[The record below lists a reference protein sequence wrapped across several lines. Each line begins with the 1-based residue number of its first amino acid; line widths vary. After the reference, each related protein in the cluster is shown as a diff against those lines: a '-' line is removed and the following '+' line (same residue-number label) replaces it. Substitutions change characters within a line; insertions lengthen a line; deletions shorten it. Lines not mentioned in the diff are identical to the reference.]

1 MDSDAAYLDAVLALG
16 ERLCRKRPFATGAG
30 EICALLARLG
40 GAKAL
45 ALFASDGVGDALVL
59 LGASGVPVDYIRRFP
74 VGRTCVLGHLTG
86 DLREALLDREPV
98 WVEAIGSDPWTVSLN
113 SVALQGGFK
122 STLSVPLVFDDQIV
136 GALHGFYGGPADTAL
151 RRQLARAGAIV
162 GSALARTEARQGTT
176 RFPVEGLRRVRSQDE
191 IGRYAH
197 FVHAAAS
204 RYGQIYSTVIYA
216 VDRPDILSKRYGDT
230 LTHQGVSA
238 LMHVIDEECRA
249 ADLAGRFGDTACVVL
264 MPGTDPEGAF
274 HQCERVLNRFGRMSF
289 RLPDTRLQLSA
300 SAGVSFF
307 PENESGSLDASIA
320 SAQEALTEGLGA
332 NNRRIIAIAA
342 PGSAAR

>member
-1 MDSDAAYLDAVLALG
+1 MDTDAAYLDAVLALG
-16 ERLCRKRPFATGAG
+16 ERVCRKRPFATGAG

-40 GAKAL
+40 GARGL
-45 ALFASDGVGDALVL
+45 ALFASDGIGDALIL

-74 VGRTCVLGHLTG
+74 VGKTCVLGHLTG

-98 WVEAIGSDPWTVSLN
+98 WVEAIGSNPWTVSLN
-113 SVALQGGFK
+113 SVALQGDFQ
-122 STLSVPLVFDDQIV
+122 STFAVPLVFGEQVV
-136 GALHGFYGGPADTAL
+136 GALHGFYGGPPDATL
-151 RRQLARAGAIV
+151 RRHLARAGSIIA
-162 GSALARTEARQGTT
+162 SALARTEARKGTT
-176 RFPVEGLRRVRSQDE
+176 RFPVEGLRRLRSQDE
-191 IGRYAH
+191 IERYAH

-204 RYGQIYSTVIYA
+204 RYGQVYSTVIYA

-238 LMHVIDEECRA
+238 LMHIVDDECRA

-264 MPGTDPEGAF
+264 MPGTDPDGAF

-307 PENESGSLDASIA
+307 PENESASLDASVA
-320 SAQEALTEGLGA
+320 SAHEALTEGLGA
-332 NNRRIIAIAA
+332 SNRRIIAIAA
-342 PGSAAR
+342 PGSGAR

>member
-1 MDSDAAYLDAVLALG
+1 MDSDAVYLDAVLALG
-16 ERLCRKRPFATGAG
+16 ERVCRKRPFATGSG
-30 EICALLARLG
+30 EICALLARVG
-40 GAKAL
+40 GAQGL
-45 ALFASDGVGDALVL
+45 ALFASDGVGDALEL
-59 LGASGVPVDYIRRFP
+59 LGASGIPVDYIRRFP
-74 VGRTCVLGHLTG
+74 VGQKCVLGHLTG
-86 DLREALLDREPV
+86 DLREALIDREAV
-98 WVEAIGSDPWTVSLN
+98 WVDDIRKNPWTVSLT

-122 STLSVPLVFDDQIV
+122 STFAVPLVFGEQVV
-136 GALHGFYGGPADTAL
+136 GALHGFFAGLPDATL
-151 RRQLARAGAIV
+151 RRHLVRAGSIV
-162 GSALARTEARQGTT
+162 ASALARTEALQGNS

-191 IGRYAH
+191 IERYAG

-204 RYGQIYSTVIYA
+204 RYGQVYSTVIYA

-238 LMHVIDEECRA
+238 LMHIIDEECRA

-307 PENESGSLDASIA
+307 PENEAATLDASIA
-320 SAQEALTEGLGA
+320 SAQEALTEGLGSS
-332 NNRRIIAIAA
+332 NRRIIAIAA
-342 PGSAAR
+342 PGSGAR

>member
-1 MDSDAAYLDAVLALG
+1 MDTDAVYLDTVLALG
-16 ERLCRKRPFATGAG
+16 ERLSRKRPFVTGAG

-40 GAKAL
+40 GAKGL

-59 LGASGVPVDYIRRFP
+59 LGASGIPVDYIRRFP
-74 VGRTCVLGHLTG
+74 VGQTCVLGHLTG
-86 DLREALLDREPV
+86 DLREALFDREAA
-98 WVEAIGSDPWTVSLN
+98 WVENIGKNPWTVSLN
-113 SVALQGGFK
+113 SVALQGGFS
-122 STLSVPLVFDDQIV
+122 STFAVPLVFGEEVV
-136 GALHGFYGGPADTAL
+136 GALHAFYGGPSDATL
-151 RRQLARAGAIV
+151 RRYLVRAGHILS
-162 GSALARTEARQGTT
+162 SALARTEARKGST

-191 IGRYAH
+191 IERYAH

-216 VDRPDILSKRYGDT
+216 VDRPDILSKRYSDT

-238 LMHVIDEECRA
+238 LMHIIDEECRA

-300 SAGVSFF
+300 SAAISFF
-307 PENESGSLDASIA
+307 PENESASLEASIA
-320 SAQEALTEGLGA
+320 SAHEALTEGLGSS
-332 NNRRIIAIAA
+332 NRRIIAIAA
-342 PGSAAR
+342 PGSGAR